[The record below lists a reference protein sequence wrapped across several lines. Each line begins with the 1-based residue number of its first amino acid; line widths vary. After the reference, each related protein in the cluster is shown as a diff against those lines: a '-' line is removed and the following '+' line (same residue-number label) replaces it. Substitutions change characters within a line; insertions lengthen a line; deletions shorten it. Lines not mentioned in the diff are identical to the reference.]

1 MFIDMLLFMWLAH
14 SYTPLGVIEF
24 ETEST
29 DAIVAAVSET
39 ETEKKTLAGIDNASF
54 VKDQQTT
61 SG

>member
-14 SYTPLGVIEF
+14 RYTPLGVVNF

-29 DAIVAAVSET
+29 EAIVDADS
-39 ETEKKTLAGIDNASF
+39 KKELAGIENVAF